1 MTAAGP
7 EYSGNLELALINAR
21 LYGRPAAD
29 RALLVRNGRIVLIG
43 SVDEVRAAGGPA
55 TEVLDLAGAS
65 VLPGFT
71 DSHTHFHRT
80 AMLRKHFLDFEGMT
94 TISGVLAAVA
104 ERAAGLPTG
113 TWLQGDNLVAG
124 TLVERR
130 LPDRYELDAVAPDHP
145 VLLRGMG
152 KHVVVA
158 NSWALRLAGIDAAT
172 RDPDGGRIDR
182 DGAGDPTGILHERG
196 KLRLDTTRAD
206 TVVPALD
213 DGQRLAALRAG
224 IGELHRNG
232 VTSIHEITRT
242 PEEFGDYAQLHAN
255 GELGVRVVG
264 YPRVLEG
271 RAPLSALVDLG
282 LRSGFGDDW
291 LRLGGVKLSIDGA
304 CTFRNAAVY
313 DAYPGQPANFGIIR
327 ATADEV
333 DAVVL
338 EADRHGLQ
346 VAVHAIGPRAVDMA
360 LDAFA
365 GLPASSSANGN
376 TGNGR
381 GGQRGRL
388 RHRIEH
394 AYLPPSNGR
403 LSDQFKRMRDLQLV
417 LSTQPAFIHSVGD
430 SWFDIFD
437 EGQASAMVPL
447 RSALDAGLTVLA
459 NSDCPSAPPAPLV
472 GIQAAVNRRT
482 SAGRPLD
489 PAERITVVEAITM
502 YTSAPAYAAGEEFS
516 RGRLATGLLAD
527 LTVLAADPE
536 SVPAIDL
543 AGIDVLATVVGGQLM
558 HRHRSI

>member
-1 MTAAGP
+1 MAAMMSSPP
-7 EYSGNLELALINAR
+7 ERSGEPELALINAK
-21 LYGRPAAD
+21 LYGRPAVD
-29 RALLVRNGRIVLIG
+29 RALLVRNGRIALIG
-43 SVDEVRAAGGPA
+43 SVADVRAVCSPA
-55 TEVLDLAGAS
+55 ADVLDLAGAS

-80 AMLRKHFLDFEGMT
+80 AILRQYFLDFEGMT
-94 TISGVLAAVA
+94 TISGVLRAVG
-104 ERAAGLPTG
+104 ERAAGLPG
-113 TWLQGDNLVAG
+113 GSWLQGDNLVAG
-124 TLVERR
+124 ALMERK
-130 LPDRYELDAVAPDHP
+130 LPDRYELDAIAPDHP

-158 NSWALRLAGIDAAT
+158 NSLALRLAGIDAT
-172 RDPDGGRIDR
+172 TQDPDGGRIDR
-182 DGAGDPTGILHERG
+182 DAAGEPTGILHERG

-213 DGQRLAALRAG
+213 DAQRLTALRAG

-242 PEEFGDYAQLHAN
+242 PEEFGDYAQLHRD
-255 GELGVRVVG
+255 GELAVRVVG

-282 LRSGFGDDW
+282 LRSGFGDEW

-304 CTFRNAAVY
+304 CTFRNAAMY
-313 DAYPGQPANFGIIR
+313 DAYPGEPANFGIIR
-327 ATADEV
+327 VCAAEV
-333 DAVVL
+333 SAVVQ

-346 VAVHAIGPRAVDMA
+346 VAVHAIGPRALDMA
-360 LDAFA
+360 LDAFEQ
-365 GLPASSSANGN
+365 LPPHR
-376 TGNGR
+376 TG
-381 GGQRGRL
+381 RGRL

-394 AYLPPSNGR
+394 AYVPPSSGQ
-403 LSDQFKRMRDLQLV
+403 LTGQFKRMRDLELL

-430 SWFDIFD
+430 SWFDIF
-437 EGQASAMVPL
+437 EEAQAAAMVPL

-472 GIQAAVNRRT
+472 GIEAAVTRRT
-482 SAGRPLD
+482 AAGRLLD
-489 PAERITVVEAITM
+489 PAEGVTVAEAIAM

-516 RGRLATGLLAD
+516 RGRLAAGLLAD
-527 LTVLAADPE
+527 LTVLSGDPE
-536 SVPAIDL
+536 ATAPTAL
-543 AGIDVLATVVGGQLM
+543 ARLDVLATVVGGQLM